1 MSRILLTI
9 GKAGCQGENKDAK
22 AFGGYAP
29 VLINNVMIKT
39 TAFIKHI
46 AHQTQQLVRTQLVR
60 LNKSWFSL
68 TSGFLT

>member
-22 AFGGYAP
+22 AFGDYAP

-39 TAFIKHI
+39 TAFIRHI
-46 AHQTQQLVRTQLVR
+46 AHQTQH
-60 LNKSWFSL
+60 
-68 TSGFLT
+68 